1 MGDPGRSRDTLT
13 ASPGGMQK
21 SYARELQVGAW
32 AGSSNAR
39 KSPSVASDEA
49 GTWGCH
55 GVRPGKGGKYGG
67 RREHVGGATS
77 GVRGNKGGCEASG
90 VDPETHRVGE
100 GERGRKSSRVA
111 EKPGGG
117 PPQSGQGI
125 RVASGHGHPRSGQGS
140 QGGQN
145 PRRPHSG
152 SGQTGVG
159 QTGAGGRVKKTHPL
173 PEQPGCRKLMAPT
186 TCQWEDSGRRSCP
199 GAASPPEWQKNPG
212 GGRHRV
218 DRGFELPQGMDTPGV
233 AKGPRGDK
241 TPGGPTAAQ
250 DRPG

>member
-100 GERGRKSSRVA
+100 GERGRTSSRGA
-111 EKPGGG
+111 ETPGGG
-117 PPQSGQGI
+117 
-125 RVASGHGHPRSGQGS
+125 AATEW
-140 QGGQN
+140 
-145 PRRPHSG
+145 
-152 SGQTGVG
+152 TG
-159 QTGAGGRVKKTHPL
+159 
-173 PEQPGCRKLMAPT
+173 
-186 TCQWEDSGRRSCP
+186 DSSCLR
-199 GAASPPEWQKNPG
+199 AWTPPEWPRVPG
-212 GGRHRV
+212 GTKPQEAPQRLRT
-218 DRGFELPQGMDTPGV
+218 DRGRTD
-233 AKGPRGDK
+233 RG
-241 TPGGPTAAQ
+241 GGE
-250 DRPG
+250 G